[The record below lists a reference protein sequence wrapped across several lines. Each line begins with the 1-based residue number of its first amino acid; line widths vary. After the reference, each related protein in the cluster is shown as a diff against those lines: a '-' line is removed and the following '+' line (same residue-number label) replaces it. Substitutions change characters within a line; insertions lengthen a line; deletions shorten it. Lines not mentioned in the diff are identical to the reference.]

1 MDIYSTYF
9 KIFQLSSSSIIFHP
23 LVELSWGSGIPLGQV
38 HHGERCQG
46 RRGDHQRKVTRPA
59 SQGHE
64 VQAKLWNAHGTADSA
79 QWMVKRLC
87 SGYHSWKSIRSIH
100 WMQIYGLYSQ
110 LHVIYIYWILKSCS
124 VAWICWV
131 DVDCFFDVPNV
142 GIHYLG
148 SFFFGGGRERISF
161 SKSKI
166 VSDPNWPAVW
176 GGLKQ
181 PVIIVIGNWI
191 PNRWELIS
199 GLSMRFWF
207 QQLPACPFT
216 AFRCPLWETL
226 FCMFRG
232 KIGNPVL
239 RPS

>member
-1 MDIYSTYF
+1 MEKHPQYSLDANLWV
-9 KIFQLSSSSIIFHP
+9 ILP
-23 LVELSWGSGIPLGQV
+23 
-38 HHGERCQG
+38 
-46 RRGDHQRKVTRPA
+46 VT
-59 SQGHE
+59 
-64 VQAKLWNAHGTADSA
+64 
-79 QWMVKRLC
+79 C
-87 SGYHSWKSIRSIH
+87 Y
-100 WMQIYGLYSQ
+100 
-110 LHVIYIYWILKSCS
+110 IYIGFWKLFSCLDLLS
-124 VAWICWV
+124 RCRL
-131 DVDCFFDVPNV
+131 FFRCSQCRNP
-142 GIHYLG
+142 LLRE
-148 SFFFGGGRERISF
+148 FFFGGGRERISF